1 MTVSIFTIERRKN
14 FPAAFSKFFEDL
26 QSSVTTSTG
35 DSYKMFAFLDHC
47 LRYWPHRCGATG
59 IDDYLNSTLP
69 TS

>member
-35 DSYKMFAFLDHC
+35 DSYKMFAYYAMLIVQKQLKKRAIC
-47 LRYWPHRCGATG
+47 PKMV
-59 IDDYLNSTLP
+59 
-69 TS
+69 